1 MVNDKDL
8 ENTEENLEIEVN
20 EEVVTE
26 ESIVEEEISEE
37 NIEEQQ
43 SERETQLKDQLIRL
57 QADFTNYRRRSENE
71 KKDYLSLGAQK
82 VILDLLSVID
92 NFERAL
98 SQVSEKDSFSE
109 GIELIHGQL
118 IELIK
123 KYDVEEISETNVKF
137 DPNMH
142 HGVLV
147 EEREGVEEG
156 LIIEVLQKGYKM
168 NDKVLRPAMVK
179 VSQ

>member
-82 VILDLLSVID
+82 LFWIYL
-92 NFERAL
+92 
-98 SQVSEKDSFSE
+98 
-109 GIELIHGQL
+109 
-118 IELIK
+118 
-123 KYDVEEISETNVKF
+123 
-137 DPNMH
+137 
-142 HGVLV
+142 VL
-147 EEREGVEEG
+147 
-156 LIIEVLQKGYKM
+156 
-168 NDKVLRPAMVK
+168 
-179 VSQ
+179 